1 MFSDNLLYLRNIK
14 GLSQEQVTE
23 AVGISRQLYSKW
35 EQGDTFLDIDKCDKS
50 ANFYDIT
57 IDSLW

>member
-14 GLSQEQVTE
+14 GLSQEQVAE
-23 AVGISRQLYSKW
+23 EVGISRQLYSKW
-35 EQGDTFLDIDKCDKS
+35 EQGDTFLDIDKYDKP